1 MSGISAKA
9 DAIVD
14 VTIATPNFAGR
25 VRRQLGLLL
34 HSHSDVTIG
43 REANLIAFDFGHKAA
58 VDVVM
63 VASVQTFTT
72 VGFGQLDP
80 AADDAID
87 STDVNSVRT
96 DDFHMLF
103 DAAHVGH

>member
-1 MSGISAKA
+1 MSGISGESGR
-9 DAIVD
+9 DRGRN
-14 VTIATPNFAGR
+14 IATPNFAGR
-25 VRRQLGLLL
+25 VRRRFGLLL

-43 REANLIAFDFGHKAA
+43 RQANLIAFNFGHKTA
-58 VDVVM
+58 VDVVV

-80 AADDAID
+80 AADDTID

-103 DAAHVGH
+103 DAAHIGH